1 MRKSHPVRR
10 AVLAGAA
17 TVSGIVLLLSL
28 KPASDPGSAQAA
40 GQAPPAAAGQ
50 APQGGVNGAVTGDAA
65 QTQYGAVQVRLTMS
79 NGKITQAEAV
89 QAPKGGRSD
98 QITASSVPRLNQA
111 VVAAQ
116 SADIDAVSGATYT
129 SAGYKKS
136 LQSALDKAKASAGA
150 QQGSGGAQ
158 TLTGDVAQTQYG
170 PVQVRV
176 TVAGGKITK
185 AEAVQAPKGG
195 RSDQI
200 TSSSVPRLNQAAVTA
215 GTADIDAVSG
225 ATYTS
230 AGYKKSLQSALDK
243 APAQGGS
250 SQAAGSGGGQAAT
263 QTLTGSVAQTQYGPV
278 QVRVTVAGG
287 KITKAEAVQ
296 APKGGRS
303 DQITS
308 SSVPRLNQ
316 AAVTAGTADID
327 AVSGATY
334 TSAGYKKSL
343 QSALDKAPAQ
353 GGSSQAAGS
362 GGGQAATQ
370 TLTGS
375 VAQTQYGPVQVR
387 VTVAGGK
394 ITKAEAVQAP
404 KGGRSDQITSS
415 SVPRLNQAAVTAGT
429 ADIDAVSG
437 ATYTSAGYK
446 KSLQSA
452 LDKAPAQGGSSQA
465 AGSGGGQAATQ
476 TLTGSVAQTQYGPV
490 QVRVTVAGGKIT
502 KAEAVQAPK
511 GGRSDQITSSSVP
524 RLNQAAVAAGNAQID
539 AVSGATYTSAGY
551 KQSLQSALDQ
561 AGG

>member
-40 GQAPPAAAGQ
+40 GGQLPPAAAGQ

-65 QTQYGAVQVRLTMS
+65 QTQYGAVQVRLTMN
-79 NGKITQAEAV
+79 NGKISQAEAV

-136 LQSALDKAKASAGA
+136 LQSALDKAKASAGS

-200 TSSSVPRLNQAAVTA
+200 TSSSVPRLNQAAVAA

-243 APAQGGS
+243 APAG
-250 SQAAGSGGGQAAT
+250 
-263 QTLTGSVAQTQYGPV
+263 
-278 QVRVTVAGG
+278 
-287 KITKAEAVQ
+287 
-296 APKGGRS
+296 
-303 DQITS
+303 
-308 SSVPRLNQ
+308 
-316 AAVTAGTADID
+316 
-327 AVSGATY
+327 
-334 TSAGYKKSL
+334 
-343 QSALDKAPAQ
+343 
-353 GGSSQAAGS
+353 
-362 GGGQAATQ
+362 
-370 TLTGS
+370 
-375 VAQTQYGPVQVR
+375 
-387 VTVAGGK
+387 
-394 ITKAEAVQAP
+394 
-404 KGGRSDQITSS
+404 
-415 SVPRLNQAAVTAGT
+415 
-429 ADIDAVSG
+429 
-437 ATYTSAGYK
+437 
-446 KSLQSA
+446 
-452 LDKAPAQGGSSQA
+452 GGSSQA

-524 RLNQAAVAAGNAQID
+524 RLNQAAVAAGTAQID

>member
-65 QTQYGAVQVRLTMS
+65 QTQYGAVQVRLTMN

-136 LQSALDKAKASAGA
+136 LQSALDKAKASGGA
-150 QQGSGGAQ
+150 QQGAGGAQ

-200 TSSSVPRLNQAAVTA
+200 TSSSVPRLNQAAVAA
-215 GTADIDAVSG
+215 GSADIDAVSG

-243 APAQGGS
+243 APAGGGS
-250 SQAAGSGGGQAAT
+250 SQASGSGGG
-263 QTLTGSVAQTQYGPV
+263 
-278 QVRVTVAGG
+278 
-287 KITKAEAVQ
+287 
-296 APKGGRS
+296 
-303 DQITS
+303 
-308 SSVPRLNQ
+308 
-316 AAVTAGTADID
+316 
-327 AVSGATY
+327 
-334 TSAGYKKSL
+334 
-343 QSALDKAPAQ
+343 
-353 GGSSQAAGS
+353 
-362 GGGQAATQ
+362 
-370 TLTGS
+370 
-375 VAQTQYGPVQVR
+375 
-387 VTVAGGK
+387 
-394 ITKAEAVQAP
+394 
-404 KGGRSDQITSS
+404 
-415 SVPRLNQAAVTAGT
+415 
-429 ADIDAVSG
+429 
-437 ATYTSAGYK
+437 
-446 KSLQSA
+446 
-452 LDKAPAQGGSSQA
+452 QA

-524 RLNQAAVAAGNAQID
+524 RLNQAAVAAGSADID

-551 KQSLQSALDQ
+551 KKSLQSALDQ

>member
-65 QTQYGAVQVRLTMS
+65 QTQYGAVQVRLTMN

-98 QITASSVPRLNQA
+98 QITASSVPRLNQSA
-111 VVAAQ
+111 VAAQ
-116 SADIDAVSGATYT
+116 SAQIDAVSGATYT

-150 QQGSGGAQ
+150 QQGSGNAQ

-200 TSSSVPRLNQAAVTA
+200 TSSSVPRLNQAAVAA
-215 GTADIDAVSG
+215 GNADIDAVSG

-243 APAQGGS
+243 APAGGGS
-250 SQAAGSGGGQAAT
+250 SQAAGSGGG
-263 QTLTGSVAQTQYGPV
+263 G
-278 QVRVTVAGG
+278 
-287 KITKAEAVQ
+287 
-296 APKGGRS
+296 
-303 DQITS
+303 
-308 SSVPRLNQ
+308 
-316 AAVTAGTADID
+316 
-327 AVSGATY
+327 
-334 TSAGYKKSL
+334 
-343 QSALDKAPAQ
+343 
-353 GGSSQAAGS
+353 
-362 GGGQAATQ
+362 
-370 TLTGS
+370 
-375 VAQTQYGPVQVR
+375 
-387 VTVAGGK
+387 
-394 ITKAEAVQAP
+394 
-404 KGGRSDQITSS
+404 
-415 SVPRLNQAAVTAGT
+415 
-429 ADIDAVSG
+429 
-437 ATYTSAGYK
+437 
-446 KSLQSA
+446 
-452 LDKAPAQGGSSQA
+452 QA